1 MNQDFREEKIMGKAY
16 DSRLMKRL
24 LEYAYPYWKIL
35 LVCIFLLLL
44 VTGVDLARPYLIKVA
59 IDDHINALDK
69 PMVTFAVDEYEN
81 LGAVYNNQR
90 YIRVANLNENFPN
103 KQRFQLFSIEDQYYL
118 VEGLINE
125 KENIKVLNGGQL
137 VQISNG
143 PNTFNAQNVPDNV
156 IKEFRRQDYNA
167 LTQIGLIF
175 LTMIVFGFGVNYLQI
190 YLLNK
195 TTQKIIYNMRQ
206 EIFSHLQK
214 MSLSYFDKNPVGRL
228 VTRVTNDTET
238 LNEMYTNVL
247 VNLFRDI
254 FIIIGIV
261 IIMFR
266 LNVKLSLVSF
276 VIVPIVIVAAF
287 IFRSYARD
295 AYRMVRIKLAKIN
308 SSLSENISGMKIVQI
323 FNQEKRKLKE
333 FISINE
339 EYFDASM
346 RQIKIFAIFRPSMD
360 LMYSFALALLI
371 WYGGIRVYNE
381 VLQFGVLFAF
391 INYIQKFFRPIND
404 LSEKYNMLQSAMASS
419 ERIFKILD
427 TEVDIKEPEE
437 PTPLSTNIN
446 GKVEFRDVWFA
457 YEENEWVL
465 KNINFTI
472 SPGQTVALVGATG
485 AGKTSIINLISRFY
499 DIQKGEILIDNTNI
513 QDIKKS
519 ELREKIGVVLQ
530 DVFLFTGNIGSN
542 ISLNA
547 DIKREKIKETAE
559 YVNADK
565 FISKLS
571 NKYEHEVKER
581 GSTLS
586 AGQKQLLAFARA
598 LAFDPDILVLDEAT
612 ANIDTETEMLIQD
625 ALEKLTADRTTI
637 VIAHRLSTIQHA
649 DKILVLHKG
658 HIKERGTH
666 QELLAKEGLYYN
678 LYQLQYKEQD
688 I

>member
-446 GKVEFRDVWFA
+446 GKVEFKDVWFA

>member
-1 MNQDFREEKIMGKAY
+1 MADFREEEIIGKAY
-16 DSRLMKRL
+16 DAKLMRRL

-35 LVCIFLLLL
+35 LVCVMLLLI
-44 VTGVDLARPYLIKVA
+44 VTGIELARPYLIKIA

-69 PMVTFAVDEYEN
+69 PMVAFQTNQFQQK
-81 LGAVYNNQR
+81 GFVYNNKR
-90 YIRVANLNENFPN
+90 YIRLDNLA
-103 KQRFQLFSIEDQYYL
+103 DQYPQEQKFQFFKAEGNYYL
-118 VEGLINE
+118 IEGIINE
-125 KENIKVLNGGQL
+125 KEDSSIIDSNQYVQIHNGDNIYNAQL
-137 VQISNG
+137 VGENLIN
-143 PNTFNAQNVPDNV
+143 
-156 IKEFRRQDYNA
+156 KYREQDYYA
-167 LTQIGLIF
+167 LSRIGLFF
-175 LTMIVFGFGVNYLQI
+175 LTIIIIGFGINYLQI

-247 VNLFRDI
+247 INLFKDI
-254 FIIIGIV
+254 FIIIGII

-266 LNVKLSLVSF
+266 MNVKLTFVSLTILPV
-276 VIVPIVIVAAF
+276 VVAAAF
-287 IFRSYARD
+287 IFRNYARD

-323 FNQEKRKLKE
+323 FNQEKRKLNE
-333 FISINE
+333 FIKVNDE
-339 EYFDASM
+339 FYQAAM

-360 LMYSFALALLI
+360 LLYSLALAILI
-371 WYGGIRVYNE
+371 WYGGANVYRG
-381 VLQFGVLFAF
+381 VLEFGVLYAF
-391 INYIQKFFRPIND
+391 INYIQRFFRPIND
-404 LSEKYNMLQSAMASS
+404 LSEKYNLLQSAMASS

-427 TEVDIKEPEE
+427 TKIDIKDPKN
-437 PTPLSTNIN
+437 PVALPKNIK
-446 GKVEFRDVWFA
+446 GSVEFKDVWFA
-457 YEENEWVL
+457 YENEDWVL
-465 KNINFTI
+465 KDINFEI
-472 SPGQTVALVGATG
+472 EPGQTVALVGATG

-499 DIQKGEILIDNTNI
+499 DIQKGKILIDNTNI
-513 QDIKKS
+513 EQIKTS
-519 ELREKIGVVLQ
+519 ELREKIGLVLQ
-530 DVFLFTGNIGSN
+530 DVFLFTGDIGSN

-547 DIKREKIKETAE
+547 DLDEKKIKKTAQ

-598 LAFDPDILVLDEAT
+598 LAFNPDILVLDEAT

-625 ALEKLTADRTTI
+625 ALEKLTLERTTI

-649 DKILVLHKG
+649 DKILVMHKG
-658 HIKERGTH
+658 KIKERGTH
-666 QELLAKEGLYYN
+666 QELLAVEGLYYN
-678 LYQLQYKEQD
+678 LYQLQYKNQL